1 MCDGAV
7 RFVTDN
13 VSLTT
18 WQQLGNMNDG
28 QVIADEF

>member
-1 MCDGAV
+1 V
-7 RFVTDN
+7 RFVSDN

-28 QVIADEF
+28 QVIADDF